1 MHFTKTIFAILI
13 PIVGIG
19 FFATILLFQGIIAD
33 DSLVISED
41 YVKKA
46 VIIDQLHE
54 TIPNQYFQNK
64 SVTYLENAGYTVDYI
79 LTEQITVDFYKE
91 LPEKEYEYIVIRSHG
106 IKGKTDND
114 SARLFTSEKYS
125 DEKYILD
132 QLTGKLD
139 KGNFF
144 QTQQASMEI
153 EIDDLDSLNNGG
165 TIEMRYP
172 LRSSTLEIQVTSQ
185 NYFLIGSNAVDS
197 LMTGTFPSSTI
208 LLGGCNT
215 MQNSLLA
222 ESLIKRGASEVIGWS
237 GFVRSHE
244 NDRALLDVLKAN
256 LEEDMKLE
264 QAVESFMEDY
274 SQQPGKS
281 LELKYYSK
289 NN

>member
-172 LRSSTLEIQVTSQ
+172 LRSSTLEIQDTSQ

-197 LMTGTFPSSTI
+197 LMSGTFPSSTI